1 MNVLDGLGTR
11 SRAIATFALGALVA
25 ALVLT
30 LVTAVLTSATKSTEI
45 RDQQEQNSPL
55 IENTDQT
62 LKIIEGCTT
71 PGRACYERGQ
81 RQLATAVG
89 DINRVVVL
97 AAACASG
104 SQTRTE
110 AEIQACILKRLP
122 RRGR

>member
-1 MNVLDGLGTR
+1 MMNPLESLGAR
-11 SRAIATFALGALVA
+11 SKAIATFALGALVA
-25 ALVLT
+25 ALVLA

-62 LKIIEGCTT
+62 LQIIEGCTT

-81 RQLATAVG
+81 RQLAKAVG

-104 SQTRTE
+104 PVARTE
-110 AEIQACILKRLP
+110 AEIRACVLKQLP
-122 RRGR
+122 GR